1 MDFRKEIYIHEATLK
16 KLRKKVP
23 DEKGNYITKKVK
35 VCMDSDGKKALNY
48 QIKDGKC
55 VKMSPS
61 DILKGK
67 KTSKKRLKTMKK
79 TASKQKIRQEKLA
92 KKRARLGLDES
103 TTIGLGTLF
112 FGYKEDYTIVFIDS
126 LYEVHDKYGSYIEFD
141 SDDEH
146 WDDFD
151 KIFRQSKKISYSE
164 YIEEYGEKHDKLYSK
179 NDWDADY
186 IIINDKGIKNLIKII
201 EKRFLIGR

>member
-79 TASKQKIRQEKLA
+79 TASKQKIRKEKLA

-112 FGYKEDYTIVFIDS
+112 FG
-126 LYEVHDKYGSYIEFD
+126 
-141 SDDEH
+141 
-146 WDDFD
+146 
-151 KIFRQSKKISYSE
+151 
-164 YIEEYGEKHDKLYSK
+164 
-179 NDWDADY
+179 
-186 IIINDKGIKNLIKII
+186 
-201 EKRFLIGR
+201 